1 MTRPLPPS
9 ALSVAEVTSESCSVH
24 WVAPERHSC
33 LREFQVK
40 VVSASDGKLF
50 RRVTLSRTRRSFPF
64 GSMLPA
70 SDYDIIVS
78 SICATA
84 HRREESDEARVSV
97 TTAPEPVKNL
107 HMEHTSPNSM
117 TAKWD
122 PPSGQSTHQQFKYRL
137 WVENNALKFTQAI
150 DVPGDKSQFN
160 ISKLPD
166 PEGSGL
172 SYTVRMVATVMTQRE
187 HLVQSE
193 PVEAIFHTIPHK
205 PTHLRISDPMAK
217 EIR

>member
-1 MTRPLPPS
+1 M
-9 ALSVAEVTSESCSVH
+9 ALS
-24 WVAPERHSC
+24 
-33 LREFQVK
+33 
-40 VVSASDGKLF
+40 
-50 RRVTLSRTRRSFPF
+50 
-64 GSMLPA
+64 
-70 SDYDIIVS
+70 VS

-84 HRREESDEARVSV
+84 HRREESDEARISV

-122 PPSGQSTHQQFKYRL
+122 PPSSMSTHQQFKYRL
-137 WVENNALKFTQAI
+137 WVENSALKFAQAI
-150 DVPGDKSQFN
+150 DVPEGKSQFN

-172 SYTVRMVATVMTQRE
+172 SYTVRMVTTATTQRE

-193 PVEAIFHTIPHK
+193 PVETTFHTVPHK
-205 PTHLRISDPMAK
+205 PTHFRISDPVAR

>member
-1 MTRPLPPS
+1 M
-9 ALSVAEVTSESCSVH
+9 ALSV
-24 WVAPERHSC
+24 
-33 LREFQVK
+33 
-40 VVSASDGKLF
+40 
-50 RRVTLSRTRRSFPF
+50 
-64 GSMLPA
+64 
-70 SDYDIIVS
+70 Y

-97 TTAPEPVKNL
+97 TTAPEQVKNL

-122 PPSGQSTHQQFKYRL
+122 SPSSNQPTHQQFKYRL
-137 WVENNALKFTQAI
+137 WVENNALNFAQAI

-160 ISKLPD
+160 ISKLAD

-172 SYTVRMVATVMTQRE
+172 SYTVRMVTTATTQRE

-193 PVEAIFHTIPHK
+193 PVEAIFHTIPHR
-205 PTHLRISDPMAK
+205 PTHFRISDPVAR